1 MTFSHRIG
9 DNKAEQTRLK
19 SGGLIVAPLGTHLQ
33 GPAKPGEQGVGPLR
47 IWPGEQRGRGRGL
60 RSGAAGTAAGYSCSP
75 GSSCMCLAPEAA
87 LLYKLM
93 WLDAAN

>member
-1 MTFSHRIG
+1 VTFSHRIG

-47 IWPGEQRGRGRGL
+47 IWPGEQRCRWRMLGL
-60 RSGAAGTAAGYSCSP
+60 GTAALQEPPACACGMTLL
-75 GSSCMCLAPEAA
+75 GSATSAG
-87 LLYKLM
+87 
-93 WLDAAN
+93 